1 MIGGFAATIRGSPV
15 ITGDLDLCHA
25 RDHRNLEALAE
36 APVRVASLDDLMRM
50 KKAAGRTKDKL
61 ALEWLGALR
70 DELERDERP
79 G

>member
-1 MIGGFAATIRGSPV
+1 
-15 ITGDLDLCHA
+15 
-25 RDHRNLEALAE
+25 
-36 APVRVASLDDLMRM
+36 M